1 MDIKLE
7 SKKILGE
14 ISDTLSSSNF
24 SDLENFINRIINA
37 NKIVVF
43 GAGRVGLIM
52 KTFAMRLTH
61 LNLDCYFIGDVNLPK
76 TTEGDLIIIGSGSG
90 NTKSVVTIAEIA
102 KYRGLDVLSITSNL
116 ESVIANISSSL
127 VCLNCQTKE
136 TNTSER
142 FSIQPMTTL
151 FEQSLLIFLDSL
163 VLILM
168 KELNE
173 NHKSMMERHNV
184 IE

>member
-61 LNLDCYFIGDVNLPK
+61 LNL
-76 TTEGDLIIIGSGSG
+76 
-90 NTKSVVTIAEIA
+90 
-102 KYRGLDVLSITSNL
+102 
-116 ESVIANISSSL
+116 VIHL
-127 VCLNCQTKE
+127 HH
-136 TNTSER
+136 R
-142 FSIQPMTTL
+142 
-151 FEQSLLIFLDSL
+151 
-163 VLILM
+163 
-168 KELNE
+168 
-173 NHKSMMERHNV
+173 
-184 IE
+184 